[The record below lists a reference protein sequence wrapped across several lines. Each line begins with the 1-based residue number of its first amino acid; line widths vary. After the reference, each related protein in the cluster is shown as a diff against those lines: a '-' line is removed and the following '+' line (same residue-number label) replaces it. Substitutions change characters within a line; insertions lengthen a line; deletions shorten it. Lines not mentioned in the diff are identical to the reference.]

1 VFSNISGFVVPMD
14 AQKLKEDMKKHID
27 ILLEGFYEDPDLIRI
42 LPDVALQ
49 VIWENILFSRSD
61 NNN

>member
-1 VFSNISGFVVPMD
+1 MD

-42 LPDVALQ
+42 LPDVSLQ
-49 VIWENILFSRSD
+49 VIWENIAFLFVR
-61 NNN
+61 